1 MQYQFVGDAMQ
12 ALLFNLEPGEEIVAE
27 PGAMLFCNEAIQ
39 FESRQQGGL
48 LGGIKRAVTGE
59 SLFLTHFQCI
69 APGGTIA
76 FGATHPGKIE
86 VVELTGNEW
95 LCQRNSFLCAT
106 AGIVHEVAWT
116 HRFGAGPFASEGF
129 ILQRA
134 AGQGTVFLHIGGSVL
149 ESQLQAGQALRVD
162 PGCIA
167 ALEPTVHYDI
177 HFLGG
182 FRNMLFGG
190 EGMSLATLTG
200 PGKVMLQTLPLSRL
214 AGRVAT
220 ANAGSAM
227 AGGTATGTAAAGTA
241 AGSGVPAT
249 VGNTSLAG
257 ASGFATSDVG
267 RIFGGQSSGH

>member
-1 MQYQFVGDAMQ
+1 
-12 ALLFNLEPGEEIVAE
+12 
-27 PGAMLFCNEAIQ
+27 
-39 FESRQQGGL
+39 L

-86 VVELTGNEW
+86 ALELNGNEW
-95 LCQRNSFLCAT
+95 LCQRHSFLCAT
-106 AGIVHEVAWT
+106 AGISHEVAWS
-116 HRFGAGPFASEGF
+116 HRFGGGSFASEGF

-134 AGQGTVFLHIGGSVL
+134 AGQGTVFLHIGGNIM
-149 ESQLQAGQALRVD
+149 ESELQAGQSLRVD

-167 ALEPTVHYDI
+167 AVEPTVHYGI
-177 HFLGG
+177 QFLGG
-182 FRNMLFGG
+182 FRNLLFGG

-200 PGKVMLQTLPLSRL
+200 PGKVMLQTLPFSRL
-214 AGRVAT
+214 ASRVST
-220 ANAGSAM
+220 ANGA
-227 AGGTATGTAAAGTA
+227 AGGGAAAG
-241 AGSGVPAT
+241 SSVPAT

-267 RIFGGQSSGH
+267 RIFGGQSTGH